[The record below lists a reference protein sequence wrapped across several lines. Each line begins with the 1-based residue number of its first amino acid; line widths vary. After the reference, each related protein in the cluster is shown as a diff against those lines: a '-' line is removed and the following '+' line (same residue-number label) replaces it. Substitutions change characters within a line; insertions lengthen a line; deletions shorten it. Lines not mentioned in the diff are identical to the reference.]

1 MVCGKQ
7 IFTIKNLRFIQIMA
21 EKKSMPVHQDTKSE
35 LVFSKKNYQL
45 LIISIAI
52 VVIGFTLMSGTTD
65 IYDFR
70 KTLLAPMV
78 VLFGFAF
85 GIYAILKK

>member
-1 MVCGKQ
+1 
-7 IFTIKNLRFIQIMA
+7 MA
-21 EKKSMPVHQDTKSE
+21 EKKTSPAKQEAKAE
-35 LVFSKKNYQL
+35 LVFTKKNYQL
-45 LIISIAI
+45 LLISMAI
-52 VVIGFTLMSGTTD
+52 VVVGFILMMGTTD

-70 KTLLAPMV
+70 KTLLAPLV

>member
-1 MVCGKQ
+1 
-7 IFTIKNLRFIQIMA
+7 MA
-21 EKKSMPVHQDTKSE
+21 EKKANPVHQDQKSE
-35 LVFSKKNYQL
+35 LVFTKKNYQL
-45 LIISIAI
+45 LLISMAI
-52 VVIGFTLMSGTTD
+52 VVLGFILMIGDTD

-78 VLFGFAF
+78 VLFGFGF

>member
-1 MVCGKQ
+1 M
-7 IFTIKNLRFIQIMA
+7 I
-21 EKKSMPVHQDTKSE
+21 EKKQNPASQDHQNE
-35 LVFSKKNYQL
+35 LVFTKKNYQL

-52 VVIGFTLMSGTTD
+52 VILGFVLMMGKTD

-78 VLFGFAF
+78 VLFGFGF

>member
-1 MVCGKQ
+1 M
-7 IFTIKNLRFIQIMA
+7 T
-21 EKKSMPVHQDTKSE
+21 EKKTAPANQAAKTEM
-35 LVFSKKNYQL
+35 VFTKKNYQL
-45 LIISIAI
+45 LLISIAI
-52 VVIGFTLMSGTTD
+52 VVLGFLLMMGDTD

-85 GIYAILKK
+85 GIYAVLKK